1 MGKITG
7 FLEIERHDRD
17 YVPVEERIHHWHEFV
32 LPLPEKEIRDQPARC
47 MGLRRALLPRYRL
60 DRARHP
66 RLVGEQT
73 DPRLE

>member
-17 YVPVEERIHHWHEFV
+17 YVPVEERIPHWHEFV
-32 LPLPEKEIRDQPARC
+32 LPLPEKEIRDQAARC

-66 RLVGEQT
+66 RLAGEQT